1 MSQMKYQCI
10 RDGETLEQMETAIWQ
25 KASQDAAEK
34 SRLLVTTFTFSR
46 FPWMKSII
54 AGVVS
59 GIFLTIISFF
69 LIVSLIIYAN
79 IADEAIIEIL
89 KQLIS
94 KLEK

>member
-1 MSQMKYQCI
+1 MDEVNNFWS
-10 RDGETLEQMETAIWQ
+10 L
-25 KASQDAAEK
+25 
-34 SRLLVTTFTFSR
+34 
-46 FPWMKSII
+46 
-54 AGVVS
+54 S
-59 GIFLTIISFF
+59 GIFLTIISFL